1 MICMMQQREGTIT
14 PIEKLLSREKES
26 TCGPAAEKEYLKQ
39 HSNRFQA
46 TFEICKEIVSDS
58 NAIVLDI
65 GRSPFTELL
74 LSHYS
79 NVLTLG
85 FDLKSD
91 DGGHRKDIVLA
102 TKEHII
108 FNLDDSKDKTKWPQ
122 RNEKFDLITFCET
135 IEHLHTAPE
144 YTVAF
149 LSTLL
154 KPNGKLLITTPNAAT
169 LKNRIKLLFG
179 INPFEK
185 IRLYDKNPGH
195 FREYTVSEMTALG
208 KDLGL
213 TVEKCTT
220 INFYKSRFL
229 AAFKVVPSFKDSI
242 VAVYRQK

>member
-1 MICMMQQREGTIT
+1 MMQQREGTIT

-58 NAIVLDI
+58 NANVLDI

-74 LSHYS
+74 LTHYS
-79 NVLTLG
+79 NVFTLG

-91 DGGHRKDIVLA
+91 DGGHREEIVLA

-108 FNLDDSKDKTKWPQ
+108 FNLDDSKDTTKWPQ

-154 KPNGKLLITTPNAAT
+154 KPNGMLLITTPNAAT

-195 FREYTVSEMTALG
+195 FREFTLAEMRQLG
-208 KDLGL
+208 ESLNMKVD
-213 TVEKCTT
+213 KCTRV
-220 INFYKSRFL
+220 NFYHSRFL
-229 AAFKVVPSFKDSI
+229 GIFKTLPSFKDSI
-242 VAVYRQK
+242 VAVFKTK